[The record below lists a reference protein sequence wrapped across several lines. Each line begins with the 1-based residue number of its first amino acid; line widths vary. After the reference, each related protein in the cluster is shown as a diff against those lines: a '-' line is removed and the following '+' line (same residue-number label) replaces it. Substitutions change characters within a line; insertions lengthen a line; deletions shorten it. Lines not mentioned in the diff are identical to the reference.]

1 MLNRLIHDE
10 ILIIRIFF
18 VLIATWLGNQI
29 GNSEGARISYTI
41 AGFVLSVFFVIIEY
55 STRIISSKKILLASL
70 GLLLGLLVANF
81 LYQIIP
87 ESVIKEKDHA
97 KMMCYLFLGYMGVV
111 LAVSNADRF
120 DTSKLKFI
128 VSNAEMDTKILDTS
142 VIIDGRIQELITMG
156 FLTGSIVVPEFVIA
170 EMQRLADSADA
181 TKRARGR
188 RGLEILDNVKEM
200 ELELTILEKDFKE
213 IPEVDMKL
221 VQLAVTFGGT
231 LLTNDY
237 NLQKVAHVHGVR
249 VMNINE
255 LAAALKPATFIGES
269 MKIYITK
276 EGRETSQGV
285 GYLEDGTMVVVEDG
299 RNNIGE
305 EIEVDVTSILQTTAG
320 RMIFAKLHEIPG
332 SRKS

>member
-18 VLIATWLGNQI
+18 VLIATWLGNVI
-29 GNSEGARISYTI
+29 GESNSARIPYTF
-41 AGFVLSVFFVIIEY
+41 AGFALSVFFVVIEY
-55 STRIISSKKILLASL
+55 STQIISSKKILLASL

-81 LYQIIP
+81 LYKIIP
-87 ESVIKEKDHA
+87 PTVMKPHHA
-97 KMMCYLFLGYMGVV
+97 QMMCYLFLGYLGVV

-128 VSNAEMDTKILDTS
+128 VSNAEMNTKILDTS